1 MHAPLIMSLGNS
13 ALSYVLCTAL
23 INDNN
28 ILMQPT
34 QYNISMENLMQ
45 DMLEF
50 NYTTAL
56 KDYVLNYIMR

>member
-1 MHAPLIMSLGNS
+1 MLPLIMSLGNS
-13 ALSYVLCTAL
+13 ALSYVLYTAL